1 MASMFYKFFDKNAW
15 DTNSQTRNGISENQ
29 ELAKELRK
37 PINRK
42 LKKIYIYILL
52 LELKLGALIF
62 QTCNCKC
69 KVTKK

>member
-1 MASMFYKFFDKNAW
+1 MFYKFFDKNAW

-42 LKKIYIYILL
+42 LKKIYIYSSFRV
-52 LELKLGALIF
+52 KVRGANFSNMQL
-62 QTCNCKC
+62 
-69 KVTKK
+69 